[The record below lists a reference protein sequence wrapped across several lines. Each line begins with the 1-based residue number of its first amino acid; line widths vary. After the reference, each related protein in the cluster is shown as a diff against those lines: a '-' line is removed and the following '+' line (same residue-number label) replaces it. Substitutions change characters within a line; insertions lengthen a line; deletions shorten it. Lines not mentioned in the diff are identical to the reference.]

1 MRMTMIGLG
10 NLMEVI
16 WPIISRTVGGDDVA
30 DRVIGVTADAD
41 DAERKRAVF
50 GFDVV
55 IDDNLGALRR
65 NRPDIIL
72 FAPPPTV
79 APGLIEAVLR
89 PYFDERRT
97 EGGPLPDLYAFPPLP
112 AGSTYLE
119 ALGDDVLVANIIP
132 NNVTSIGGRPV
143 VDEGHYVCTYPA
155 PWPPERIAVL
165 QGLFDGQGAYVHL
178 EPDQLL
184 EFLGGACAISC
195 LWKIVPLVADL
206 LAETGAPV
214 PHGEIGEYLRGQLR
228 ALTAFV
234 PSDSTPVR
242 PDFVPA
248 HAEFLA
254 AIATAWHR
262 GVTDY
267 FAGTTLAADA
277 AGVLIERGFDLTLHT
292 CQAESREVLDELAV
306 GAATK
311 GGLLERAIRSVH
323 EDLMPVLRAGVDGPP
338 DDGWVE
344 RLASAVGRTAEIVR
358 LHGATLA
365 G

>member
-30 DRVIGVTADAD
+30 ERVVGVTADAE

-55 IDDNLGALRR
+55 IDDNLAALRR
-65 NRPDIIL
+65 NRPDIIM

-79 APGLIEAVLR
+79 APGLIESVLR
-89 PYFDERRT
+89 PYFDERRA

-132 NNVTSIGGRPV
+132 NNVTAIAGRPV
-143 VDEGHYVCTYPA
+143 VDEGHYVCTYPTA
-155 PWPPERIAVL
+155 WPPDRVAVL

-178 EPDQLL
+178 EPNQLL

-195 LWKIVPLVADL
+195 LWKVVPLVADL
-206 LAETGAPV
+206 LAETGVPV
-214 PHGEIGEYLRGQLR
+214 RHGEIGEYLRGQVR
-228 ALTAFV
+228 ALTGFT

-242 PDFVPA
+242 ADCAPA

-254 AIATAWHR
+254 DVASAWHR
-262 GVTDY
+262 GVVDY
-267 FAGTTLAADA
+267 FASTTLAADA
-277 AGVLIERGFDLTLHT
+277 VRILVERGFDLTLHT

-323 EDLMPVLRAGVDGPP
+323 EDLMPVLVAGIDGSA
-338 DDGWVE
+338 DATWVE
-344 RLASAVGRTAEIVR
+344 RLASTVGQTAEAVR
-358 LHGATLA
+358 VHGATLA
-365 G
+365 D